1 MMNHILKIAICQ
13 MPINA
18 DKRMNLRKAE
28 SMIKAAAAENCQ
40 LAILPEMFNCPYKAE
55 LFSQYAEV
63 YPEGE
68 SIQMLAKAAAEA
80 NIGVVGGS
88 IPERDERGKL
98 YNTSF
103 IFDEKGVLVGRHRKV
118 HLFDVE
124 IEGGTVFKESSILAA
139 GQKST
144 IVKIAGVTLGIGIC
158 YDIRFPELSR
168 LMALAGADVIVFPA
182 VFSVSTGPDH
192 WELLMRARAVD
203 NQVFVVG
210 AAPANTLESACLA
223 HGHSMVVDPWG
234 NMIGVAG
241 VEERMLIVEM
251 NLSKMYAVREQ
262 LPLLKHRRPDVY
274 ENYHKL

>member
-1 MMNHILKIAICQ
+1 MNHILKIAICQ

-55 LFSQYAEV
+55 LFSQYAEA

-68 SIQMLAKAAAEA
+68 SIQMLARTAAEA

-88 IPERDERGKL
+88 IPERDEHGNL

-103 IFDEKGVLVGRHRKV
+103 VFDEKGVLVGRHRKV

-139 GQKST
+139 GQEIT

-158 YDIRFPELSR
+158 YDVRFPELSR

-234 NMIGVAG
+234 NMIGMAG
-241 VEERMLIVEM
+241 VEERMLIVEI
-251 NLSKMYAVREQ
+251 NLSKMYTVREQ